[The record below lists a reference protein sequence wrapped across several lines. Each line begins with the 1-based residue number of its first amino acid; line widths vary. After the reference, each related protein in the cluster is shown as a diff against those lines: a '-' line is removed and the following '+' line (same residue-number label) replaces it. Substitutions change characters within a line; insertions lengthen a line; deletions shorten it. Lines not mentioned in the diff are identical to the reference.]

1 MNYYDFNNPYGWMNG
16 NQFGVPTYGYGP
28 QQSVPSQ
35 NQPPIQVPQVHGENG
50 AKAYS
55 LPPNSSILLM
65 DETDEIVW
73 AKMTDGAGYPTLKG
87 FRITPIEDDV
97 QDKKEDTPI
106 YVTTKE
112 FDKLKEKVDKLL
124 AELGGDK

>member
-1 MNYYDFNNPYGWMNG
+1 MGPYNPYN
-16 NQFGVPTYGYGP
+16 FGIPAYGYSQTP
-28 QQSVPSQ
+28 PVQPMQQE
-35 NQPPIQVPQVHGENG
+35 PPIKVPQVHGENG

-65 DETDEIVW
+65 DETDSIIW

-87 FRITPIEDDV
+87 FRIVPMDTNEM
-97 QDKKEDTPI
+97 KEEEPV

-112 FDKLKEKVDKLL
+112 FDKLAAKVDKLVKD
-124 AELGGDK
+124 LGGEKDE